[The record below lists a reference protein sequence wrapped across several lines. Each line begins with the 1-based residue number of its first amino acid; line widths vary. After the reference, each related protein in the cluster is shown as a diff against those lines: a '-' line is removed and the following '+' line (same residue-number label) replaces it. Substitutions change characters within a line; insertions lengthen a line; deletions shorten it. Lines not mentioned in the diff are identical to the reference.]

1 MRSVMNTS
9 KLLALGA
16 LFTFSTV
23 ATAQSTM
30 LTALV
35 QPDSL
40 VHQELG
46 EIELKITPHILM
58 EKGTCSFFRRAAE
71 LRQPQRIRK
80 RMRLLHVPTSCV

>member
-1 MRSVMNTS
+1 MNTS

-46 EIELKITPHILM
+46 EINAEDYAAHPYG
-58 EKGTCSFFRRAAE
+58 KGHLLFLRRAAV
-71 LRQPQRIRK
+71 LPQPQRIHK
-80 RMRLLHVPTSCV
+80 RMRLLHVPTSCD